1 MRIDKFL
8 WCIRFYKTRAIATEE
23 VKKNRVRVGE
33 NVLKPS
39 KEVNIGEVYTIR
51 KNQIDYKIKV
61 IQIPANRVGAKL
73 VSLYIQDLTPPEQ
86 MEMMKQRM
94 SVQNY
99 YRQKGLGRPT
109 KRDRRDLDDFIDDA
123 PDWLEEEE

>member
-8 WCIRFYKTRAIATEE
+8 WCIRFYKTRAISAEE

-39 KEVNIGEVYTIR
+39 KEVNVGEVYTIR

-86 MEMMKQRM
+86 MELMKQRM
-94 SVQNY
+94 SSQNY

-123 PDWLEEEE
+123 PDWLEEED

>member
-8 WCIRFYKTRAIATEE
+8 WCIRFYKTRAIASEE
-23 VKKNRVRVGE
+23 VKKNRVSLGD

-39 KEVNIGEVYTIR
+39 KEVSAGDVYTIR

-61 IQIPANRVGAKL
+61 LQIPANRLGAKL

-86 MEMMKQRM
+86 IEIMKQRM
-94 SVQNY
+94 SAQSY
-99 YRQKGLGRPT
+99 YRQKGVGRPT
-109 KRDRRDLDDFIDDA
+109 KKDRRNLDDFIDD
-123 PDWLEEEE
+123 DDFD

>member
-23 VKKNRVRVGE
+23 CKKNRVYLGD

-39 KEVNIGEVYTIR
+39 REVIPGDTYIIK
-51 KNQIDYKIKV
+51 KNQIEYKIQV
-61 IQIPANRVGAKL
+61 LQIPPNRVGAKL
-73 VSLYIQDLTPPEQ
+73 VPLYSKDLTNPEEIEKLRTRSQ
-86 MEMMKQRM
+86 E
-94 SVQNY
+94 QNY

-109 KRDRRDLDDFIDDA
+109 KKDRRDIDDYIN
-123 PDWLEEEE
+123 PDTPAWEEE

>member
-8 WCIRFYKTRAIATEE
+8 WCIRFYKTRAISAEE

-39 KEVNIGEVYTIR
+39 KEVNVGEVYTIR

-86 MEMMKQRM
+86 MELMKQRM
-94 SVQNY
+94 SAQNY

-123 PDWLEEEE
+123 PDWLEEDE